1 MKKILLY
8 DNTQAPPSDV
18 CNLFGIERFADVYYR
33 KRSLERWISDLAEQ
47 AGLDFLDIDALA
59 YPDSLAKPP
68 LAGSERQTVI
78 YVPAWIAFG
87 CAEREASLFLQKLSF
102 TRNNLRVAGERA
114 QFNPSSPYIM
124 VLVDAMAQSFLQ
136 TLASGESAE
145 AFFREM
151 GDRFESVPD
160 HAGMI
165 DLRDPLRFTDYLTSN
180 FDARFFNSVQ
190 TVNDFVLL
198 KRSTESVKLKREH
211 DFYHL
216 LPASMQMFFVQ
227 PFDFQQEAQGASYKM
242 ERLFVPDMALQ
253 WIHGSL
259 NELHLERFLDKVLF
273 FVRSRPTREVPRAT
287 AQSAREEAYRSKL
300 VARIE
305 QLEALPAYAAIEPYA
320 RASFGGVRAL
330 VDHYLALLDRAKP
343 AQIENSLCIGHGD
356 LCFSNILYSK
366 TTGLMRFIDAKGAE
380 TEDELYVNPY
390 YDIAKLS
397 HSVVGNYDF
406 INYGLFRL
414 DIDSDLKVRVQIDP
428 MPKPWA
434 ADMFERKLIENG
446 FDPVL
451 TRLYE
456 ASLFISMAPL
466 HIDVPKK
473 VIAFLINAADIL
485 NSLDRKL

>member
-8 DNTQAPPSDV
+8 DNTQPPPSDV
-18 CNLFGIERFADVYYR
+18 CNLLGIERFSEVYYR
-33 KRSLERWISDLAEQ
+33 KRSLERWISDLADL
-47 AGLDFLDIDALA
+47 AGVTFVDLESLTH
-59 YPDSLAKPP
+59 PDSLVKPP
-68 LAGSERQTVI
+68 LGGPGRQTII
-78 YVPAWIAFG
+78 YIPAWIAFG
-87 CAEREASLFLQKLSF
+87 CPEQEAALFLQKLSM
-102 TRNNLRVAGERA
+102 TRNNLRVATDDNR
-114 QFNPSSPYIM
+114 FNPHAPHIIA
-124 VLVDAMAQSFLQ
+124 LVDEMAQSFLRA
-136 TLASGESAE
+136 LASGESAE
-145 AFFREM
+145 SFFRDA
-151 GDRFESVPD
+151 GDRMQAVPD

-180 FDARFFNSVQ
+180 FDARFFNSVE

-198 KRSTESVKLKREH
+198 KRSTDAAKLKREH

-227 PFDFQQEAQGASYKM
+227 PYDFQQEPQGASYKM

-259 NELHLERFLDKVLF
+259 NEVHLERFLDKVLF
-273 FVRSRPTREVPRAT
+273 FVRSRPMRSVARDT
-287 AQSAREEAYRSKL
+287 AERAREEAYRSKL
-300 VARIE
+300 LARVE
-305 QLEALPAYAAIEPYA
+305 QLEALPAYTSIEPYA
-320 RASFGGVRAL
+320 RATFGGVRAL
-330 VDHYLALLDRAKP
+330 LDRYLSLLDKSKP
-343 AQIENSLCIGHGD
+343 AEIEKSLCIGHGD

-366 TTGLMRFIDAKGAE
+366 TTGLMRFIDARGAA
-380 TEDELYVNPY
+380 TEDDLYVNPY

-414 DIDSDLKVRVQIDP
+414 NIDGDLKAQLQIDA
-428 MPKPWA
+428 KPHSWA
-434 ADMFERKLIENG
+434 AAMFERKLTSSG
-446 FDPVL
+446 FDPKL

-473 VIAFLINAADIL
+473 VIAFLVNAANIL
-485 NSLDRKL
+485 DELERHS